1 MIAFVDFEA
10 SALEASYPMEI
21 GWARMD
27 GMFPV
32 SALRT
37 D

>member
-10 SALEASYPMEI
+10 SALETSYPMEI
-21 GWARMD
+21 GWAQMD
-27 GMFPV
+27 GMLPV
-32 SALRT
+32 SALTT